1 MPNGKGQI
9 DCCYCVHFE
18 SESEYEGAD
27 AIYEKGFC
35 TFHKSEIPSTLPE
48 WNHRICKDIEPN
60 EFFEKYLQH
69 NPLEQRFEWF
79 ERELEKDV
87 LYEFPYNDHNAIKKL
102 KDL

>member
-18 SESEYEGAD
+18 SEYEGSD
-27 AIYEKGFC
+27 AMYDEGFC
-35 TFHKSEIPSTLPE
+35 KFHKSEIPSTLPE
-48 WNHRICKDIEPN
+48 WKHRICSDFEANK
-60 EFFEKYLQH
+60 FFEKYLQY

-79 ERELEKDV
+79 GKDLEKNF
-87 LYEFPYNDHNAIKKL
+87 LYEFHYNDHKDIRKL

>member
-18 SESEYEGAD
+18 GKYEGSD
-27 AIYEKGFC
+27 AMYDEGFC
-35 TFHKSEIPSTLPE
+35 KFHKSEIPSTLPE
-48 WNHRICKDIEPN
+48 WNHRICSDFEANK
-60 EFFEKYLQH
+60 FFEKYLQY

-79 ERELEKDV
+79 GIELEKNV
-87 LYEFPYNDHNAIKKL
+87 LYEFPYHDHKGIKKL